1 VATNTSTLRFEYPAQ
16 ERDQQTIVFLKK
28 KKVEGI
34 NTYGCPQTLDHLPP
48 RINRLPSVDRK
59 QPAGYSS
66 RLRYMEQGAAVAVVR
81 EPEIPTEA
89 FAEVVESAIKLM
101 GSKERAMRWLG
112 TPVPALNYATPISL
126 LDKPE
131 GKDAVLGVLHRAEYG
146 VF

>member
-1 VATNTSTLRFEYPAQ
+1 
-16 ERDQQTIVFLKK
+16 
-28 KKVEGI
+28 
-34 NTYGCPQTLDHLPP
+34 
-48 RINRLPSVDRK
+48 
-59 QPAGYSS
+59 
-66 RLRYMEQGAAVAVVR
+66 MEQGAAVAVVR